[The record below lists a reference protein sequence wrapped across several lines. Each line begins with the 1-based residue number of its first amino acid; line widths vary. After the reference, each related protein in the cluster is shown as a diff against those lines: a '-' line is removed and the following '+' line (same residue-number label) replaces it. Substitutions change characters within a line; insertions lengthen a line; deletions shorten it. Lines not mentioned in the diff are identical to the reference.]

1 MWRRQVTGVPRSQDG
16 WAGVLFM
23 IGSAFFALGSFQP
36 YASAVGSGPDAITF
50 AIGSIFFTTAATV
63 QMAQQ
68 VGARRAST
76 THRFGAAWWASAVQ
90 LFGTVMFNISTF
102 AATVNGLTVPQQD
115 RAVWVPDMYGSIAF
129 LVASYLSWLAV
140 CGPRWV
146 WRPSDDQW
154 WIAVANFF
162 GSIVFMMS
170 ALASVIVPATGQVLS
185 PLLANLGTFLGALGF
200 MLGGYLLLP
209 AAARPATVD

>member
-1 MWRRQVTGVPRSQDG
+1 M
-16 WAGVLFM
+16 M
-23 IGSAFFALGSFQP
+23 GSTFFALGSFQP

-50 AIGSIFFTTAATV
+50 AVGSVFFTSAATV
-63 QMAQQ
+63 QMMQQ
-68 VGARRAST
+68 VGARRASAD
-76 THRFGAAWWASAVQ
+76 HRYGAAWWASAVQ

-102 AATVNGLTVPQQD
+102 AATISGLTVPQQNH
-115 RAVWVPDMYGSIAF
+115 AVWVPDVYGSIAF
-129 LVASYLSWLAV
+129 LVASYLSWLVV

-146 WRPSDDQW
+146 WRPGDDQW

-170 ALASVIVPATGQVLS
+170 ALTSMIVPATGQVLS

-200 MLGGYLLLP
+200 LLGGYLLLP
-209 AAARPATVD
+209 TAKEPTA

>member
-1 MWRRQVTGVPRSQDG
+1 
-16 WAGVLFM
+16 M
-23 IGSAFFALGSFQP
+23 IGSAFFAFGSFQP

-68 VGARRAST
+68 VTARRVSPA
-76 THRFGAAWWASAVQ
+76 HRFGAAWWASAVQ

-102 AATVNGLTVPQQD
+102 AATVDGLTIPQQNH
-115 RAVWVPDMYGSIAF
+115 AVWVPDMYGSVAF
-129 LVASYLSWLAV
+129 LVASYLSWLV
-140 CGPRWV
+140 TCGPRWV
-146 WRPSDDQW
+146 WRPDDDQW

-170 ALASVIVPATGQVLS
+170 ALASVIVPATGNLLD
-185 PLLANLGTFLGALGF
+185 PFLANLGTFLGALGF
-200 MLGGYLLLP
+200 MVGGYLLLP
-209 AAARPATVD
+209 LATNPASSD

>member
-1 MWRRQVTGVPRSQDG
+1 MWRRQLTGVPRTQDW

-36 YASAVGSGPDAITF
+36 YAIAVGNGPDAITF

-68 VGARRAST
+68 VGLRAASP
-76 THRFGAAWWASAVQ
+76 THRVGAAWWASAVQ

-102 AATVNGLTVPQQD
+102 AATVNGLTVPQQNH
-115 RAVWVPDMYGSIAF
+115 AVWVPDMYGSVCF
-129 LVASYLSWLAV
+129 LIASYLSWLVV

-170 ALASVIVPATGQVLS
+170 ALASVIVPATGNLLD
-185 PLLANLGTFLGALGF
+185 PFLANLGTFLGALGF
-200 MLGGYLLLP
+200 LLGGYLLLP
-209 AAARPATVD
+209 SADKVTSAT

>member
-1 MWRRQVTGVPRSQDG
+1 MWRRQLTGVPRSQDW

-23 IGSAFFALGSFQP
+23 IGSTFFALGSFQP
-36 YASAVGSGPDAITF
+36 YASTVGSGPDAITF

-63 QMAQQ
+63 QFAQQ
-68 VGARRAST
+68 VGARRTSI
-76 THRFGAAWWASAVQ
+76 THGFGAAWWASAVQ
-90 LFGTVMFNISTF
+90 LVGTVMFNISTF
-102 AATVNGLTVPQQD
+102 AATVSGLTVPQQD

-129 LVASYLSWLAV
+129 LVASYLSWLVV
-140 CGPRWV
+140 CGPRWA
-146 WRPSDDQW
+146 WHPRDDQW

>member
-1 MWRRQVTGVPRSQDG
+1 MS
-16 WAGVLFM
+16 
-23 IGSAFFALGSFQP
+23 GSIFFALGSFQP
-36 YASAVGSGPDAITF
+36 YASAGRRGADAITF
-50 AIGSIFFTTAATV
+50 AIGSVFFTSAASV
-63 QMAQQ
+63 QLLQQ
-68 VGARRAST
+68 LSARTSSA
-76 THRFGAAWWASAVQ
+76 THRYNAAWWASAVQ

-115 RAVWVPDMYGSIAF
+115 HAVWVPDMYGSISF
-129 LVASYLSWLAV
+129 LVASYLSWLVV

-162 GSIVFMMS
+162 GSIVFMIS
-170 ALASVIVPATGQVLS
+170 ALASIIVPATGAVLS

-200 MLGGYLLLP
+200 LLGGYLLLP
-209 AAARPATVD
+209 STFAEALRK